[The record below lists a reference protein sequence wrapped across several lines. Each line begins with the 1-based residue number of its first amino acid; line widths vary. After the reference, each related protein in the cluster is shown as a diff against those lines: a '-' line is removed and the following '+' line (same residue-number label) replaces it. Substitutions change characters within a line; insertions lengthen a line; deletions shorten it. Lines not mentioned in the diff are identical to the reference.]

1 MGKWLRFPNGELH
14 EEPVPDVVIQR
25 HLTSGYTTKDSG
37 AREQFST
44 GMQRDTQA
52 GKPRFDLVMPLG
64 QPFDEQMLT
73 RWAGLMARGAEK
85 YDDRNWEQAATQV
98 ELDRYLS
105 SAFRHFVQ
113 WLAGDQDED
122 HAAAVFFNI
131 AGAEY
136 VKWRMKDDHRTRD
149 SDRSQRV
156 PGSAG

>member
-1 MGKWLRFPNGELH
+1 MGKLRFREAGDATPANDWTP
-14 EEPVPDVVIQR
+14 EPWDGAGVPTASFV
-25 HLTSGYTTKDSG
+25 TKDSG
-37 AREQFST
+37 VREEFDT
-44 GMQRDTQA
+44 GMQRDTQS

-64 QPFDEQMLT
+64 QPFNEQMLT

-113 WLAGDQDED
+113 YLAGEQDED

-136 VKWRMKDDHRTRD
+136 VKWRMRND
-149 SDRSQRV
+149 
-156 PGSAG
+156 G

>member
-1 MGKWLRFPNGELH
+1 MGKAIRARYH
-14 EEPVPDVVIQR
+14 EAGDETPVGVFV
-25 HLTSGYTTKDSG
+25 TKDSG

-64 QPFDEQMLT
+64 QPYDSQMLT

-85 YDDRNWEQAATQV
+85 YDDRNWEQAATQA
-98 ELDRYLS
+98 ELDRYLA

-113 WLAGDQDED
+113 WMSATTGTCTCQWIDGERDYEVPCELHDED

-136 VKWRMKDDHRTRD
+136 VKWRMKNE
-149 SDRSQRV
+149 
-156 PGSAG
+156 